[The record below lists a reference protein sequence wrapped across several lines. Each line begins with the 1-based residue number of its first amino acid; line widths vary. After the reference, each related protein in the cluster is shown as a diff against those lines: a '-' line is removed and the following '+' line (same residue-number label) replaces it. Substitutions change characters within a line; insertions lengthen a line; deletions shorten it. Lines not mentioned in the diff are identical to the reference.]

1 MRDRMGACQSSIC
14 RGVVVKEGDY
24 VAVFHSVHRV
34 LKAEKILKESGIA
47 FTLIPAPRQL
57 SADCGLALCFAQA
70 EHAGIVELLEC
81 AGVAIAELWVM
92 QTGNYMRIL

>member
-1 MRDRMGACQSSIC
+1 MRDRMGVCQSSIC

-34 LKAEKILKESGIA
+34 LKAEKILKEASIS

-57 SADCGLALCFAQA
+57 SADCGLALCFDPA
-70 EHAGIVELLEC
+70 ESARIADMLDG
-81 AGVAIAELWVM
+81 AGVAIVELWLM
-92 QTGNYMRIL
+92 QAGK